1 METAEIRQLIQTGI
15 PDCEL
20 IVSGEGCSF
29 SVVVIA
35 DEFDGMSPVK
45 RQQRCWRRSASRCRP
60 VPCMP
65 SACESTHR
73 RNDASNRR
81 NRPLDRDAVAD

>member
-15 PDCEL
+15 PDSEL

-45 RQQRCWRRSASRCRP
+45 RQQKVLATVSEPLSTGALHALSMRVYTSSEWRVEQEKQTAGS
-60 VPCMP
+60 
-65 SACESTHR
+65 
-73 RNDASNRR
+73 
-81 NRPLDRDAVAD
+81 